1 MTRPVVVAVLN
12 HKGGV
17 GKTTTAVNLA
27 AAWQAAGKSV
37 LLVDMDPQGNA
48 GSALGIDR
56 AHVGRGTAE
65 LLRGDGSPAE
75 LAMETSIPGLRLVA
89 SSMQLATA
97 DIRVASG
104 DGGPEFALRHA
115 LERTE
120 GFDHVVIDCPPS
132 FGILSLNALV
142 AADKVLIPV
151 QSESFALEGLSQ
163 VLFSIKRV
171 QELHHPDLRH
181 GIVLTMLDAK
191 EKLSGLVA
199 QEVRA
204 HFGRRVFETA
214 IPREERISE
223 AAFRGMPVLILDP
236 ACAGAQAYLRLA
248 GEALYRLE
256 GAYDVPATA
265 NAGLEPAVKTFLQA
279 AAPTLNRWAGDRY
292 AERSDEAL
300 AERAKE
306 TEAPAEIPPAWGR
319 TLDRDDQV
327 APAMLETNR
336 PAVFGIRAALALVL
350 LALVAVA
357 GLAFGLQGW
366 TAK

>member
-1 MTRPVVVAVLN
+1 MTRAVVVAVLN

-27 AAWQAAGKSV
+27 AAWRAAGKAV
-37 LLVDMDPQGNA
+37 LLIDMDPQGNA

-65 LLRGDGSPAE
+65 LLRGEGTVAD
-75 LAMETSIPGLRLVA
+75 LAMETTVPGLKLVP
-89 SSMQLATA
+89 SSMRLATA

-115 LERTE
+115 LERAE

-191 EKLSGLVA
+191 EKLSALVA

-204 HFGRRVFETA
+204 HFGRRVLETA
-214 IPREERISE
+214 IPREEKISE

-236 ACAGAQAYLRLA
+236 ACAGARAYLRLA

-256 GAYDVPATA
+256 NPRDVPATHD
-265 NAGLEPAVKTFLQA
+265 AGLLPAIEAFLASTA
-279 AAPTLNRWAGDRY
+279 ASLNRWAGDRH

-300 AERAKE
+300 AERARE
-306 TEAPAEIPPAWGR
+306 TAAPQELPPGWGKA
-319 TLDRDDQV
+319 LDQDD
-327 APAMLETNR
+327 AIATDMLETNR
-336 PAVFGIRAALALVL
+336 PAVFGIRAALTLVL
-350 LALVAVA
+350 LALIAVA
-357 GLAFGLQGW
+357 GLAFGLMGW
-366 TAK
+366 TAD